1 MVSSCSSFAY
11 LNGQNLAT
19 CKESKCLE
27 KKTILKTLL
36 FLNYFKPEKYG
47 EKRT

>member
-1 MVSSCSSFAY
+1 MEKLVSSCSSFAY

-27 KKTILKTLL
+27 KK
-36 FLNYFKPEKYG
+36 NYFENVTVPKLF
-47 EKRT
+47 